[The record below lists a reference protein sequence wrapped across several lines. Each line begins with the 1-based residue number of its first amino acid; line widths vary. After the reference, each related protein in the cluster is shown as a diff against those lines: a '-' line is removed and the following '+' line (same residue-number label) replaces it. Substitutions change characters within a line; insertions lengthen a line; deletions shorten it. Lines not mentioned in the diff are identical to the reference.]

1 MKRLAVILGLA
12 ACLWAQPRPGKTP
25 SGAGS
30 ARPDPSAEEADL
42 GRALSEAGNSPVEFI
57 RVLEA
62 HLARYPE
69 SKRRDDVERA
79 LVKAAM
85 EVKDN
90 RRIALYGER
99 VLARDSADLQL
110 LDRVARALLAT
121 GGADG
126 AKRALQY
133 ARKSGELVAGMRSQK
148 PPGRMGKGRWNEE
161 VDRAMARALA
171 LEARAT
177 GALGRHDEAATIA
190 TRSFE
195 SFPTAEAAREAAREL
210 AAAGKPGQ
218 AIEWFAM
225 AFAIPDARAT
235 DAERAE
241 DRALLGGLYR
251 QAKGSEAGLGD
262 IVLQAYDRASALLA
276 ERRLRLSASD
286 PNANLT
292 HIMDFTLSGLNGD
305 KLELRKLRGKTLVFD
320 FWATW
325 CGPCRAQHP
334 LYEEVKKRFQNRP
347 EVVFLSVSTDEERSN
362 VEPFLQDLNWSKKVY
377 FEDGL
382 SRTLEIS
389 SIPTTIIV
397 DRRGEVFSRL
407 NGFVPDRF
415 VDMLTERIEEALK
428 N

>member
-133 ARKSGELVAGMRSQK
+133 ARKSGELVAGDAF
-148 PPGRMGKGRWNEE
+148 PEAPGPHGQRPLERGGGSRHG
-161 VDRAMARALA
+161 ARP
-171 LEARAT
+171 
-177 GALGRHDEAATIA
+177 GAGGPRDGSPWAGMTRRRPSRP
-190 TRSFE
+190 RSFE

-225 AFAIPDARAT
+225 AFAVPDARAT

-262 IVLQAYDRASALLA
+262 VVLQAYDRASALLA

-334 LYEEVKKRFQNRP
+334 
-347 EVVFLSVSTDEERSN
+347 SV
-362 VEPFLQDLNWSKKVY
+362 
-377 FEDGL
+377 
-382 SRTLEIS
+382 
-389 SIPTTIIV
+389 
-397 DRRGEVFSRL
+397 
-407 NGFVPDRF
+407 
-415 VDMLTERIEEALK
+415 
-428 N
+428 